1 MSDKFFQ
8 IKNADIAQDLLQHGF
23 KMIDSHPITGW
34 LLESPNDISITKSR
48 KIVSI
53 TIKLYET
60 AQQLNRTK
68 RKYDLLVK
76 EINLIN
82 QTRGK

>member
-8 IKNADIAQDLLQHGF
+8 IKNPDIAQDLLQHGF

-34 LLESPNDISITKSR
+34 LLEAPNDVSITKSR

-53 TIKLYET
+53 SIKLYEK
-60 AQQLNRTK
+60 AKQLNKTK
-68 RKYDLLVK
+68 REYDSLVK

-82 QTRGK
+82 QSRGK